1 LSILE
6 AIVLGLVQGLT
17 EFIPISSTGHLKL
30 VPELLGWGDPGA
42 AASAVIQFGTIL
54 AVVIYFFKDIVRLI
68 AGFFRG
74 LASRKPFEDPDSRE
88 AWYVIFATIPIII
101 VGIALEDLI
110 EGVFRS
116 TWVVTFQL
124 IFIALLMQLAEAYAK
139 RKGFRTKEEFNAKD
153 AWWIGLGQC
162 IALIPGSSRSGTT
175 IMTALFR
182 RVPHDYAARFSFVM
196 SIPAITAAGVY
207 ELVSE
212 REHLATIGR
221 LPMLIA
227 IFVAFVSGW
236 ASIWF
241 LLRYLRTHT
250 THIFIYY
257 RYALGAVLIALL
269 LSSCSTMPSNE
280 TQYLALGDSYT
291 IGESVPENERFP
303 NQLAARFGMPPP
315 QIIAKTGW
323 TTDELNAAIDAAN
336 PQGPYRLVTLLV
348 GVNNQYR
355 GRDAEEYRRE
365 FAALLQRAIGFAGG
379 DPYKVIVL
387 SIPDWGVT
395 PFAEGRDRAKIAREI
410 DLFNQIN
417 REETARAKARYLDIT
432 PISRRNDPALVAADG
447 LHPSGKQYAEWVEA
461 MTTFGFSR
469 PPR

>member
-1 LSILE
+1 MTILE

-30 VPELLGWGDPGA
+30 VPELLGWKDPGA

-54 AVVIYFFKDIVRLI
+54 AVLIYFFRDIVRLTV
-68 AGFFRG
+68 GFFRG
-74 LASRKPFEDPDSRE
+74 LRRPFEDPDSRE
-88 AWYVIFATIPIII
+88 AWYVIFATIPII
-101 VGIALEDLI
+101 VLGLVLEDLI

-124 IFIALLMQLAEAYAK
+124 VFVAILMQLAERYAK
-139 RKGFRTKEEFNAKD
+139 QRGFRDREDFNAKD
-153 AWWIGLGQC
+153 AWIIGLGQC
-162 IALIPGSSRSGTT
+162 IALVPGSSRSGST

-182 RVPHDYAARFSFVM
+182 RIPHDYAARFSFVM

-212 REHLATIGR
+212 REHLATIGKT
-221 LPMLIA
+221 PI
-227 IFVAFVSGW
+227 IISIIVAFLSGW

-257 RYALGAVLIALL
+257 RYALGAILAALL
-269 LSSCSTMPSNE
+269 LSSCTAMPADQPSTR
-280 TQYLALGDSYT
+280 YLALGDSYT
-291 IGESVPENERFP
+291 IGESVAAEERFP
-303 NQLAARFGMPPP
+303 DQLARTLGIADP

-323 TTDELNAAIDAAN
+323 TTDELNAAIDAAD
-336 PQGPYRLVTLLV
+336 PQGPFDLVTLLI

-355 GRDAEEYRRE
+355 GRGADEYRTQ
-365 FAALLQRAIGFAGG
+365 FAALLQRAIGFASG
-379 DPYKVIVL
+379 DAKRVIVV

-395 PFAEGRDRAKIAREI
+395 PFAGDRDRAKIAREI
-410 DLFNQIN
+410 DQFNAIN
-417 REETARAKARYLDIT
+417 REEAQRAAAHYVDIT
-432 PISRRNDPALVAADG
+432 PISRRADPALVAADG
-447 LHPSGKQYAEWVEA
+447 LHPSGKQYAEWA
-461 MTTFGFSR
+461 KLIAAQRRRSGG
-469 PPR
+469 